1 MWLTLIIFLNSALK
15 DSNVYNPKAPKP
27 TDQRAD
33 YVRKYI
39 AKEKSTAIHI
49 GRVINPFGFSIL
61 RRCTLYLQAYSAG
74 NPIPL
79 MRNSQ
84 EILQRVPLE
93 VLTFQQKPRA
103 RNFSNPK
110 AIGFSIM
117 GNRLDHPSNEDFSK
131 ANSIIGKFLTLSSF
145 ELPLSIEMVG
155 NVISSLTKD
164 SSYAKDTSLAKDTSH
179 LATIAKPIS
188 LSPKS
193 AP

>member
-1 MWLTLIIFLNSALK
+1 
-15 DSNVYNPKAPKP
+15 
-27 TDQRAD
+27 
-33 YVRKYI
+33 
-39 AKEKSTAIHI
+39 
-49 GRVINPFGFSIL
+49 
-61 RRCTLYLQAYSAG
+61 
-74 NPIPL
+74 

-84 EILQRVPLE
+84 EIPQWVPLE

-103 RNFSNPK
+103 RNLSKPK
-110 AIGFSIM
+110 ATGFSIM
-117 GNRLDHPSNEDFSK
+117 GNRLDHPLDEDFSK
-131 ANSIIGKFLTLSSF
+131 ENSIIGKFLTLSSV
-145 ELPLSIEMVG
+145 ELPPAIEMVG